1 MYVVR
6 LPYEKF
12 DDPTNPSL
20 KYLESLTVP
29 QDGTPQ
35 EKAKIQALKNI
46 AKEFTTGG
54 KQTAWPAHAK
64 LYDMQQQGT
73 ASHKNLM
80 VYRYAEMLLLM
91 ADTYNELGKQS

>member
-54 KQTAWPAHAK
+54 M
-64 LYDMQQQGT
+64 YVI
-73 ASHKNLM
+73 ASHRPFAIT
-80 VYRYAEMLLLM
+80 VSFTSAVMLC
-91 ADTYNELGKQS
+91 A